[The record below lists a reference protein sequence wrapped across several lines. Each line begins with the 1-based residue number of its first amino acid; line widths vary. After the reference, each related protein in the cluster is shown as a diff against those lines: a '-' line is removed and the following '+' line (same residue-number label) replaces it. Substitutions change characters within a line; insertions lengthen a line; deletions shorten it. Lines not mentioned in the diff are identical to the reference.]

1 MFMEEQIKKLME
13 ENERL
18 RKENDALSG
27 KVASLEQTLYWLRKK
42 MFGRMSEKNL
52 PLDPNQLSLF
62 TEQEMSSTEK
72 AEVEEEALKAEEDM
86 TRSIKVREKPAR
98 KPLDTSSLPVEEIN
112 LYPEGTTE
120 ENGTLKDDF
129 VEIGKE
135 ESMHLER
142 IPARVYIVKT
152 IRHKVIRKSEI
163 KEKYPEERH
172 ILISPLPLSPINKCM
187 AGASVLTDIIIGKFM
202 YHLPFYRLIQ
212 QYRESGIT
220 ISDSTM
226 SGWYEAAVEKL
237 KILYNLLKKQ
247 ILSSEYVQIDESV
260 IPVIDNEKHKTRKG
274 YEWCLRDGITGDV
287 VFHYDCGSRS
297 GKVARGLLGN
307 YVGLVQCD
315 GYDAYEQFER
325 VKGITLFGCWA
336 HASRKFTEALD
347 ENRVLAT
354 QALCYIGKLYK
365 VESEAGEAGLS
376 VEERKEKR
384 IHESYPVILEFE
396 KWMQDA
402 YLKVLPKSRTGKA
415 IEYTFSLLP
424 RLSRYVNDGRVNID
438 NNLIE
443 NAIRPLAL
451 GRKNYLFCGN
461 DASAYRAAIV
471 YSLIGSCKSAGIEPR
486 IWMEDVLR
494 KIPYYERDKKDM
506 TELLPRNWGKINA
519 KL

>member
-1 MFMEEQIKKLME
+1 MFTEEQIKAIIQ

-27 KVASLEQTLYWLRKK
+27 KVASLEQSLYWLRKK

-62 TEQEMSSTEK
+62 TQQEMSPDEK
-72 AEVEEEALKAEEDM
+72 AGLEEEARKAEEEM
-86 TRSIKVREKPAR
+86 TRTVKVKEKPVR
-98 KPLDTSSLPVEEIN
+98 KPLDTSLLPVKEIN
-112 LYPEGTTE
+112 LYPEGTTTE
-120 ENGTLKDDF
+120 DGGLKDDF
-129 VEIGKE
+129 VEIGTE
-135 ESMHLER
+135 ETLRLER
-142 IPARVYIVKT
+142 IPEKVYIVKT
-152 IRHKVIRKSEI
+152 IRHKVIRKSEL
-163 KEKYPEERH
+163 KEKHPGERH
-172 ILISPLPLSPINKCM
+172 ILISPLPLAPVGKCM

-220 ISDSTM
+220 ISDSTIG
-226 SGWYEAAVEKL
+226 GWYEAAVEKL
-237 KILYNLLKKQ
+237 KLLYNLLKKQ
-247 ILSSEYVQIDESV
+247 ILSSEYIQIDESV
-260 IPVIDNEKHKTRKG
+260 IPVIDNEKHKTKKG

-287 VFHYDCGSRS
+287 VFHYDRGSRS
-297 GKVARGLLGN
+297 GKVARELLGN
-307 YVGLVQCD
+307 YAGLAQCD

-336 HASRKFTEALD
+336 HARRKFTEALD
-347 ENRVLAT
+347 ENRALAT
-354 QALCYIGKLYK
+354 QALYHIGKLYK
-365 VESEAGEAGLS
+365 VESEADEAGLS
-376 VEERKEKR
+376 IEERKEKR
-384 IHESYPVILEFE
+384 IRESYPVILEFE

-461 DASAYRAAIV
+461 EYVLASLGLYLLTGPS
-471 YSLIGSCKSAGIEPR
+471 YSLELILSTKVLYSFAVSDPCSAMYSIFCMAIG
-486 IWMEDVLR
+486 
-494 KIPYYERDKKDM
+494 
-506 TELLPRNWGKINA
+506 LLCWTPLWFQ
-519 KL
+519 